1 MTSPQP
7 TARVRSR
14 SETFQ
19 PPYDAHTSIFPAGWS
34 DYVMGQFALQ
44 VAPGADGDELGRALD
59 TALTRAPRPLHVERV
74 NSTDAKGY
82 ANEVRLAYWQNA
94 ADYADWRANPAV
106 AEFLERPLAGPVGLW
121 REVIVAPAAN
131 VDPTGGAARHLWGV
145 GRHLKQVWE
154 RYHGYYGSMRDRMP
168 NGRVPDI
175 EAEEFTLQARDDVM
189 SAGKRL
195 TVDLPHNLCFIRG
208 TFGWR
213 NCPSDARQSFID
225 ELLPV
230 YERGVLYLRD
240 NPVEVSCISARLS
253 QVVDGEPLTGLDA
266 ETLAWF
272 TSLKSLE
279 AWTHSHATHAAIFNT
294 ARDIALR
301 HAANANLDLGHEVV
315 VVPRGG
321 VDAEYNNC
329 HPDTGFLRFFQSR
342 IVN

>member
-1 MTSPQP
+1 MTSLQP
-7 TARVRSR
+7 AARARSR
-14 SETFQ
+14 PETFQ
-19 PPYDAHTSIFPAGWS
+19 PPYDAHTSIFPAEWC
-34 DYVMGQFALQ
+34 DYVMGQFAVQ
-44 VAPGADGDELGRALD
+44 IAPGADGAEMGRALD
-59 TALTRAPRPLHVERV
+59 EALAQPQRPLHVERV

-94 ADYADWRANPAV
+94 GEYADWRANPTV
-106 AEFLERPLAGPVGLW
+106 AALLERPLDGPVGLW
-121 REVIVAPAAN
+121 REVIVAPAGN

-168 NGRVPDI
+168 NGRLPEI
-175 EAEEFTLQARDDVM
+175 EGAEFALQPRGDAA
-189 SAGKRL
+189 SQGTRL

-213 NCPSDARQSFID
+213 NCPPDARQSFID

-230 YERGVLYLRD
+230 YERGVLFLRD

-253 QVVDGEPLTGLDA
+253 RVVDGEPLTGLDG

-279 AWTHSHATHAAIFNT
+279 AWTHSHETHAAIFNK
-294 ARDIALR
+294 AREIALR
-301 HAANANLDLGHEVV
+301 YHFNANLDLGHEVV
-315 VVPRGG
+315 VVPGGG

-329 HPDTGFLRFFQSR
+329 HPETGFLRFFPSR
-342 IVN
+342 IAD